1 MGDEYVLLIKHHPF
15 VNNRS
20 HIRKKYK
27 DYIIDLSA
35 NSELNDLLFVTDVLI
50 TDYSSVVFEASLLDI
65 PMLMYAYDL
74 ERYIS
79 SRGFYYEYEDMAP
92 GKIVR
97 TYSDLV
103 TAIEQQD
110 FENDKLQEFKKR
122 FLDDLDGRST
132 VRAGELIVECTKK

>member
-1 MGDEYVLLIKHHPF
+1 M
-15 VNNRS
+15 
-20 HIRKKYK
+20 
-27 DYIIDLSA
+27 
-35 NSELNDLLFVTDVLI
+35 NDLLFVTDVLI

-65 PMLMYAYDL
+65 PMVMYAYDL
-74 ERYIS
+74 DRYIS

-103 TAIEQQD
+103 NCIETQD
-110 FENDKLQEFKKR
+110 FENEKLQEFKKR
-122 FLDDLDGRST
+122 FFDDLDGRST